1 MSSLRLTNS
10 LTSRTEAFEPLEAG
24 KATIYCCGVTVYDLC
39 HLGHARSYINWDVLR
54 RYLIWRGYDVT
65 YVQNYTDIDDKILN
79 RAAEEGSTMQA
90 VSERNIEAFEV
101 DMGRLNILPADRMP
115 RATCCIEGI
124 QTLIAE
130 LEAKGAAYSSDGDV
144 YFDISKAKD
153 YGKLS
158 GRDPNDQQQ
167 GASGRTADGEESR
180 KKHPFDFALWKGS
193 KAGEPSWD
201 SPWGPG
207 RPGWHIECSA
217 MVRQEL
223 GLTIDIHLGGGDL
236 VFPHHE
242 NEIAQ
247 SETANDAPLA
257 KLWMHN
263 GMVNVGGTKMSKS
276 LGNFTTIRALL
287 ESGLSPMA
295 LRLFVLQAHYRKP
308 LDFTAEALEAATTGW
323 KGLNAALKLG
333 ETHAAALGWGDQTA
347 LSMDAMRAGLSANG
361 PFDDLEQRFIAA
373 MDDDLNSSGALAVLF
388 ELARPLRGLAN
399 RLDRGDQPDQP
410 ANELSEQHT
419 RWTVLRELAAVLGL
433 RRETDDSKPSDNRSV
448 DAQAVE
454 QAITDRKAA
463 KQAKN
468 YQEAD
473 RIRKTLSEKG
483 IELIDKPGGLTDWRM
498 I

>member
-1 MSSLRLTNS
+1 MSSLRFTNS
-10 LTSRTEAFEPLEAG
+10 LTSQVEAFEPLEPG

-65 YVQNYTDIDDKILN
+65 YVQNYTDIDDKILK
-79 RAAEEGSTMQA
+79 RASEESSSMQE
-90 VSERNIEAFEV
+90 VSESNIKAYEI
-101 DMGRLNILPADRMP
+101 DMGMLNILPADRMP

-124 QTLIAE
+124 QKLITE
-130 LEAKGAAYSSDGDV
+130 LETRGAAYSSDGDV

-158 GRDPNDQQQ
+158 GRDPYEQKQ
-167 GASGRTADGEESR
+167 GASGRTVDGEESR
-180 KKHPFDFALWKGS
+180 KRHPFDFALWKRS
-193 KAGEPSWD
+193 KTGEPSWD
-201 SPWGPG
+201 SPWGAG

-247 SETANDAPLA
+247 SETANGAPLA

-276 LGNFTTIRALL
+276 LGNFTTIRELL
-287 ESGLSPMA
+287 ESGLSAMA

-308 LDFTAEALEAATTGW
+308 LDFTKEALEAATTGW

-333 ETHAAALGWGDQTA
+333 ETHAAALGWSAQTELGVGA
-347 LSMDAMRAGLSANG
+347 VRAGNCVNG
-361 PFDDLEQRFIAA
+361 PFKDMVQRFIEA
-373 MDDDLNSSGALAVLF
+373 MNDDLNTSGALAVLF
-388 ELARPLRGLAN
+388 ELGRPLRGLAN
-399 RLDRGDQPDQP
+399 RLSRGDQPEQT
-410 ANELSEQHT
+410 ANELDEQHT
-419 RWTVLRELAAVLGL
+419 RWLVLRELAAVLGL
-433 RRETDDSKPSDNRSV
+433 NSENEMSPSTDQGIV
-448 DAQAVE
+448 DVKQIE
-454 QAITDRKAA
+454 QAIANRTAA
-463 KQAKN
+463 KQNKN
-468 YQEAD
+468 YAAAD
-473 RIRKTLSEKG
+473 RIRNELLDQG
-483 IELIDKPGGLTDWRM
+483 IELIDKPGGLTDWIQR
-498 I
+498 